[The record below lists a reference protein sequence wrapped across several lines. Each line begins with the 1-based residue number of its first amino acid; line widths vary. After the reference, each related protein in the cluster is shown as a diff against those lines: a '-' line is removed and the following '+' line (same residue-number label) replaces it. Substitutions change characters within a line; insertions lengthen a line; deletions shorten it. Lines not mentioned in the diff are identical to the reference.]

1 MADRVNAPTALA
13 PDPNTRKCVS
23 CEETYAPF
31 SMAADKN
38 IVVDTGD
45 KDPEGRA
52 IMKVLDEEVV
62 LPPVDY
68 RCMSCRA
75 KAAKA

>member
-1 MADRVNAPTALA
+1 MNAPTALA
-13 PDPNTRKCVS
+13 PDPSTRKCVL
-23 CEETYAPF
+23 CLETYVPF

-38 IVVDTGD
+38 IVVDTGE

-68 RCMSCRA
+68 KCMSCRA